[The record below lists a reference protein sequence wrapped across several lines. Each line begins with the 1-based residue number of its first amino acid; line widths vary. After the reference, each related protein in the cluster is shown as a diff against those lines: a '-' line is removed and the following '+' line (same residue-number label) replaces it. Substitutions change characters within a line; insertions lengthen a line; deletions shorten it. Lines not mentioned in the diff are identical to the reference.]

1 MTDLVMVAI
10 MITAIVLLAAYV
22 AFCDR
27 IVTSDDDD
35 RSAPAERASTD
46 SEVTA

>member
-1 MTDLVMVAI
+1 MRDLLMIAV

-27 IVTSDDDD
+27 IV
-35 RSAPAERASTD
+35 ASTND
-46 SEVTA
+46 ETDGTR

>member
-1 MTDLVMVAI
+1 MTDLVMVAVVI
-10 MITAIVLLAAYV
+10 AATVLLAAYV

-27 IVTSDDDD
+27 IVTGADDDLP
-35 RSAPAERASTD
+35 APVERTRAD